1 MAITVFKSLLPLL
14 VISSLL
20 VGCGLTQ
27 KVSDGT
33 ISTTKAIFYKQVKT
47 LHLDFN
53 ARHASNNNP
62 QGEPLAT
69 VVRVYQLRERKAF
82 DTADYQ
88 QLSDVDSQVLKADL
102 LDQRDLRVQPNGS
115 AALDIPLDPQAKH
128 VAVMALFLSPE
139 IAQNSWRVVI
149 DRADLD
155 PDKPRVIELHS
166 RQVQLKPLNK
176 E

>member
-14 VISSLL
+14 VLSSVLA
-20 VGCGLTQ
+20 GCGLTQ
-27 KVSDGT
+27 KVADGT
-33 ISTTKAIFYKQVKT
+33 VSTTKAIFYKQVKT

-69 VVRVYQLRERKAF
+69 VVRVYQLRERRAF

-115 AALDIPLDPQAKH
+115 AVLDIPLDPQAKH

-139 IAQNSWRVVI
+139 IAQNSWRVVL

-155 PDKPRVIELHS
+155 PDKPRVIELRS